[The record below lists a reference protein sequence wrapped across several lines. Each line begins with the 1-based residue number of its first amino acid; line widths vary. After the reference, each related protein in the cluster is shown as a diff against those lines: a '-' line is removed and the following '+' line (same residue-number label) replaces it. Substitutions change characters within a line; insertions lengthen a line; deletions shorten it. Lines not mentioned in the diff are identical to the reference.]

1 MNNKY
6 ANYLKQEKLIDAAAE
21 FGNAGYDLD
30 DSLID
35 EIYGEWASV
44 CSDLVDEIF
53 KRHPEIVEELKN
65 EE

>member
-35 EIYGEWASV
+35 EIYGEWAGV
-44 CSDLVDEIF
+44 CSDLVNEIF

>member
-6 ANYLKQEKLIDAAAE
+6 VNYLKQKTLLNAMAE
-21 FGNAGYDLD
+21 FGKGDYDLD
-30 DSLID
+30 DYIVED
-35 EIYGEWASV
+35 IYNGWTNA
-44 CSDLVDEIF
+44 CSDLLTEIF

>member
-6 ANYLKQEKLIDAAAE
+6 ANYLKQKKLIDAAAE

-35 EIYGEWASV
+35 EIYGEWANV
-44 CSDLVDEIF
+44 CSNLLNEIF
-53 KRHPEIVEELKN
+53 KRHPERVEELKN

>member
-1 MNNKY
+1 MNDKY
-6 ANYLKQEKLIDAAAE
+6 EAYIKQEKLIEAAAE
-21 FGNAGYDLD
+21 FGKAGYDLD

-35 EIYGEWASV
+35 EIYGEWAGV
-44 CSDLVDEIF
+44 CSDLINEIF

>member
-1 MNNKY
+1 MNDKY
-6 ANYLKQEKLIDAAAE
+6 EAYIKQEKLINATAE

-35 EIYGEWASV
+35 EIYGEWADV
-44 CSDLVDEIF
+44 CSNLLNEIF

>member
-1 MNNKY
+1 MNSKY
-6 ANYLKQEKLIDAAAE
+6 ADYLKQEKLINAVAE
-21 FGNAGYDLD
+21 FGKAGYDLD

-35 EIYGEWASV
+35 EIYGEWAGV

>member
-1 MNNKY
+1 MNEKY
-6 ANYLKQEKLIDAAAE
+6 ANYLKQGKLIDAAAE

-35 EIYGEWASV
+35 EIYGEWANA

>member
-6 ANYLKQEKLIDAAAE
+6 ADYLKQEKLIEAAAE

-35 EIYGEWASV
+35 EIYGEWANA

-53 KRHPEIVEELKN
+53 KRHPEIIEELKN

>member
-1 MNNKY
+1 MNEKY
-6 ANYLKQEKLIDAAAE
+6 AVYLRQEKLIDAIAA

-30 DSLID
+30 DSLIE
-35 EIYGEWASV
+35 EIYGEWANV

>member
-1 MNNKY
+1 MNEKY
-6 ANYLKQEKLIDAAAE
+6 EAYIKQEKLINATAE
-21 FGNAGYDLD
+21 FGKAGYDLD

-35 EIYGEWASV
+35 EIYGEWANV
-44 CSDLVDEIF
+44 CSNLLNEIF

>member
-1 MNNKY
+1 MSDKY
-6 ANYLKQEKLIDAAAE
+6 EAYIKQEKLINAAAE
-21 FGNAGYDLD
+21 FGKAGYDLD

-35 EIYGEWASV
+35 EIYGEWADV
-44 CSDLVDEIF
+44 CSNLLNEIF

>member
-1 MNNKY
+1 MNDKY
-6 ANYLKQEKLIDAAAE
+6 SDYLKQEKLIKAVAE
-21 FGNAGYDLD
+21 FGKAGYDLD

-35 EIYGEWASV
+35 EIYGEWAGV
-44 CSDLVDEIF
+44 CSDLVGEIF

>member
-6 ANYLKQEKLIDAAAE
+6 VNYLKQKTLLNTMAE
-21 FGNAGYDLD
+21 FGKGGYDLD
-30 DSLID
+30 DYIVED
-35 EIYGEWASV
+35 IYNGWTNA
-44 CSDLVDEIF
+44 CSDLLTEIF